1 MKVVSKGLR
10 EFEKWK
16 IPSLEALILAFP
28 SKEKECFA
36 SFHGRDK
43 DFFRWSLFHDQG

>member
-16 IPSLEALILAFP
+16 ISPAEALILAF
-28 SKEKECFA
+28 SHKEKECLV
-36 SFHGRDK
+36 SFH
-43 DFFRWSLFHDQG
+43 

>member
-16 IPSLEALILAFP
+16 ISSSEALILASP
-28 SKEKECFA
+28 PKEKECFA
-36 SFHGRDK
+36 SFHGREK
-43 DFFRWSLFHDQG
+43 YFLRWSLFHD